1 MAIQNAN
8 KEYNTFAKGIITEAN
23 ALNFPENASID
34 EANFVLNRDGSRQL
48 RLGMDFEAGY
58 TATAVSSMTS
68 AAIGVSSHEWINAGN
83 TVANQFAVVQV
94 GDKLLVYN
102 ASASSISSSLLATI
116 DASSVIVDETK
127 EIQSACGMGFFFFTS
142 GSGSP
147 AVLEYVGTTVTM
159 RTIDVKIRDFFGVY
173 DGLRIDERPAS
184 LSDAHK
190 YNLFNQGWDL
200 TKANA
205 VDSNRTTFPSNAE
218 IWYVSKDANDD
229 FAAAKLSKLE
239 FGSSAAP
246 KGRYIIDAFD
256 RSTSRNSLSG
266 VTVATDIETSRPAC
280 VGFFQQRVFYS
291 GLDGKQVSQTDTAPS
306 MQGFVFYSRIIRT
319 PQDFGQC
326 HSDADPTAE
335 IDNSVSEVDGG
346 YINIPDSGKIHKL
359 VPLNDVMYVFAQ
371 NGVWAI
377 GGGNNGFTGVEQQV
391 QKITDFGV
399 VSGNSVVKTE
409 DAIMYWSKA
418 GIYYLGQTEQ
428 SFGAKNISQAT
439 VQGLFTSLP
448 KANKEYATGNYDA
461 VNRTVRWL
469 YSTSLDFDGVSY
481 KYNFDTELILDV
493 VLTAFTKNTITALD
507 GASPYM
513 AGYITT
519 PDLISAADLGSSIT
533 KYLVLYYETGSSIPK
548 VTFAHY
554 KDDTFV
560 DWKSFNGAGR
570 YFEAYLLTGHETLG
584 TSMVNKQAPYIITHF
599 KRTENI
605 VEALGAG
612 GAVEYDDP
620 SSCILQSRW
629 DFSDSATSGKWGPAT
644 EVYRLNR
651 AFILPIAGEEL
662 DYGHSVVTTKNRL
675 TGRGKALSLR
685 FSSSNG
691 KNMHILGWAI
701 RYSGNTVV

>member
-1 MAIQNAN
+1 MAIQNAS

-23 ALNFPENASID
+23 SLNFPEDASID
-34 EANFVLNRDGSRQL
+34 EANFVLNRDGSRQV
-48 RLGMDFEAGY
+48 RFGMDFEAGY

-68 AAIGVSSHEWINAGN
+68 AAIGVSCHEWINAGN

-102 ASASSISSSLLATI
+102 AAASTISANLIATI
-116 DASSVIVDETK
+116 DASSVIIDETK
-127 EIQSACGMGFFFFTS
+127 EIQSSCGMGFFFFTS
-142 GSGSP
+142 GSGNP

-159 RTIDVKIRDFFGVY
+159 RTINIKIRDFFGVY
-173 DGLRIDERPAS
+173 DGLRVDERPPT

-218 IWYVSKDANDD
+218 IWFISKDTNDD
-229 FAAAKLSKLE
+229 FAAAKLSKID

-246 KGRYIIDAFD
+246 KGRYIIDAFA
-256 RSTSRNSLSG
+256 RSSSRNSLSG
-266 VTVATDIETSRPAC
+266 VTVPTDTEDSRPAC

-291 GLDGKQVSQTDTAPS
+291 GLDGKQISQTDTAPS

-326 HSDADPTAE
+326 HSDADPTSE
-335 IDNSVSEVDGG
+335 YDNSVAEPDGG
-346 YINIPDSGKIHKL
+346 YINIPDSGKIYKL
-359 VPLNDVMYVFAQ
+359 VPLNAVMYVFAQ

-377 GGGNNGFTGVEQQV
+377 GGGDNGFNGVEQQV

-399 VSGNSVVKTE
+399 VSGNSIVKTE
-409 DAIMYWSKA
+409 DAVMYWSKA
-418 GIYYLGQTEQ
+418 GIYYLGQSEDG
-428 SFGAKNISQAT
+428 FGAKNVSQNT
-439 VQGLFTSLP
+439 VQSLFTGLP

-469 YSTSLDFDGVSY
+469 YSSSLDFDGINY
-481 KYNFDTELILDV
+481 KYNFDTELILDA
-493 VLTAFTKNTITALD
+493 VLGAYTKNTITPLT
-507 GASPYM
+507 GVSPYI

-519 PDLISAADLGSSIT
+519 PDLISSQDLGSSIT
-533 KYLVLYYETGSSIPK
+533 KYLVLYYESGSSIPNIA
-548 VTFAHY
+548 FAHY
-554 KDDTFV
+554 KDKDFV
-560 DWKSFNGAGR
+560 DWKSFNGVGR

-584 TSMVNKQAPYIITHF
+584 TSLVNKQAPYIITHF
-599 KRTENI
+599 KRTENM

-651 AFILPIAGEEL
+651 AFILPVAGEPL

-685 FSSSNG
+685 FNSSNG
-691 KNMHILGWAI
+691 KNCHILGWGI
-701 RYSGNTVV
+701 RYSGNTVI

>member
-1 MAIQNAN
+1 VAIQNAN

-218 IWYVSKDANDD
+218 IWYVSKDSNDD

-346 YINIPDSGKIHKL
+346 YINIPDSGKIYKL

-391 QKITDFGV
+391 QKVTDFGV

-418 GIYYLGQTEQ
+418 GIYYLGQSEQ
-428 SFGAKNISQAT
+428 GFGAKNISQTT

-493 VLTAFTKNTITALD
+493 VLSAFTKNSITALT
-507 GASPYM
+507 GASPYV

-533 KYLVLYYETGSSIPK
+533 KYLVLYYEAGSSIPN
-548 VTFAHY
+548 VSFAHY
-554 KDDTFV
+554 RDDSFV
-560 DWKSFNGAGR
+560 DWKSFNGVGR

-599 KRTENI
+599 KRTETT
-605 VEALGAG
+605 VEAIGAG

-651 AFILPIAGEEL
+651 AFILPVAGEL
-662 DYGHSVVTTKNRL
+662 IDYGHSVVTTKNRL

-685 FSSSNG
+685 FSSSDG

>member
-218 IWYVSKDANDD
+218 IWYVSKDSNDD
-229 FAAAKLSKLE
+229 FAAAKLSKIE

-346 YINIPDSGKIHKL
+346 YINIPDSGKIYKL

-428 SFGAKNISQAT
+428 GFGANNISQST
-439 VQGLFTSLP
+439 VQSLFTSLP

-507 GASPYM
+507 GISPYV

-533 KYLVLYYETGSSIPK
+533 KYLVLYYEAGSSIPNIA
-548 VTFAHY
+548 FAHY

-560 DWKSFNGAGR
+560 DWKSFNGVGR

>member
-1 MAIQNAN
+1 MAIQNAS

-23 ALNFPENASID
+23 SLNFPEDASID
-34 EANFVLNRDGSRQL
+34 EANFVLNRDGSRQV

-68 AAIGVSSHEWINAGN
+68 AAIGVSCHEWVNAGN

-102 ASASSISSSLLATI
+102 AASSTISANLIATI

-127 EIQSACGMGFFFFTS
+127 EIQSSCGMGFFFFTS
-142 GSGSP
+142 GSGNP
-147 AVLEYVGTTVTM
+147 AVLEYVGTTVTL
-159 RTIDVKIRDFFGVY
+159 RTINIKIRDFFGVY
-173 DGLRIDERPAS
+173 DGLRVDERPPT

-218 IWYVSKDANDD
+218 IWFISKDTNDD
-229 FAAAKLSKLE
+229 FSASKLSKID
-239 FGSSAAP
+239 FGSSAAS

-266 VTVATDIETSRPAC
+266 VSVPTDIETSRPAC
-280 VGFFQQRVFYS
+280 CGFFQQRVFYS
-291 GLDGKQVSQTDTAPS
+291 GLDGKQISQTDTAPS

-326 HSDADPTAE
+326 HSDADPTSE
-335 IDNSVSEVDGG
+335 YDNSLAEPDGG
-346 YINIPDSGKIHKL
+346 YINIPDSGKIYKL
-359 VPLNDVMYVFAQ
+359 VPLNNVMYVFAQ

-377 GGGNNGFTGVEQQV
+377 GGGDSGFNGVEQQV

-399 VSGNSVVKTE
+399 VSGNSIVKTE
-409 DAIMYWSKA
+409 DAVMYWSKA
-418 GIYYLGQTEQ
+418 GIYYLGQSE
-428 SFGAKNISQAT
+428 SGFGAKNVSQNT
-439 VQGLFTSLP
+439 VQSLFTGLP

-469 YSTSLDFDGVSY
+469 YSASLDFDGINY
-481 KYNFDTELILDV
+481 KYNFDTELILDA
-493 VLTAFTKNTITALD
+493 VLGAYTKNTITPLE
-507 GASPYM
+507 GVSPYV

-519 PDLISAADLGSSIT
+519 PDLISAQDLGGSIT
-533 KYLVLYYETGSSIPK
+533 KYLVLYYESGSSIPN
-548 VTFAHY
+548 VAFAHY
-554 KDDTFV
+554 KDKDFV
-560 DWKSFNGAGR
+560 DWKSFNGVGR
-570 YFEAYLLTGHETLG
+570 YFEAYLLTGYETLG
-584 TSMVNKQAPYIITHF
+584 SSLLNKQAPYIVTHF
-599 KRTENI
+599 KRTENLI
-605 VEALGAG
+605 ESLGAG

-651 AFILPIAGEEL
+651 AFILPVAGQPL

-691 KNMHILGWAI
+691 KNCHILGWGI
-701 RYSGNTVV
+701 RYSANTVI

>member
-1 MAIQNAN
+1 VAIQNAN